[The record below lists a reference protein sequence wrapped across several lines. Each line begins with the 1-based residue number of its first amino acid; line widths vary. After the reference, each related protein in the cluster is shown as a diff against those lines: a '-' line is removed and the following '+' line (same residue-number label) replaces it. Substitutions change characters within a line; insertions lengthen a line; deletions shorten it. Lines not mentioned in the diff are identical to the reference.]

1 MQRETGCNKG
11 PEFVGNECF
20 GDDMGPAIHRPPIL
34 MSGSWL
40 RTAEIAQEQSIYIRF
55 IYEGILIAHRLNTQ
69 FDRLSYIHLP
79 ATAEMLNFSV
89 Y

>member
-1 MQRETGCNKG
+1 
-11 PEFVGNECF
+11 
-20 GDDMGPAIHRPPIL
+20 